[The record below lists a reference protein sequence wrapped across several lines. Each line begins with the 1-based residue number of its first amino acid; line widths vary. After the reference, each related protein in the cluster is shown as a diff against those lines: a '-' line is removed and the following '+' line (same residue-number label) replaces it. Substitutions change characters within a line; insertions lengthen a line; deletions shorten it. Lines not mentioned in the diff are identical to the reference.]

1 MRGNGYH
8 RLSHA
13 AGASPMQTNDDSMR
27 SARRRFLQTS
37 ALGAAA
43 LPAMM
48 LAGNAGAADAP
59 GHDLKLPK
67 SILALQPVASKVV
80 PISDDERRARVARA
94 QQLMDKN
101 GMDAIFVDAG
111 TTLDYFAGL
120 RWWNSERTM
129 GMLLPRSGDPVYI
142 VPAFERTRTQGQI
155 RIGSDVRTWQEN
167 ESPYALIASV
177 MREHHA
183 GTGVLGIDDR
193 VPFYRATEIGK
204 ALPQGKLVEA
214 TPVTAG
220 CRAIKS
226 PAELALMQIACDATL
241 SVYHAIWEGLE
252 PGMTQH
258 QVSAWIDAAYQHMG
272 LRGEASINVGK
283 YTAQPHGSNQPQHI
297 VEGTPVMLDD
307 GCYVEGYQSDLTR
320 TFTLGKASDKM
331 KRVFD
336 IVRKAQRA
344 ALAAAHPGATMESV
358 DAAARKVIVDAGYGP
373 GYEYFSHRLGHGIGM
388 DMHEWYYLVGGNT
401 RKIEVG
407 MTFSD
412 EPGIYIPG
420 EFGVRL
426 EDDMHVTEAGARW
439 FTPQSP
445 SIEQPFG

>member
-1 MRGNGYH
+1 
-8 RLSHA
+8 
-13 AGASPMQTNDDSMR
+13 MQTNEDTLRR
-27 SARRRFLQTS
+27 SRRRFLQTS

-43 LPAMM
+43 LPAAM
-48 LAGNAGAADAP
+48 LGGNAHAGQAP
-59 GHDLKLPK
+59 GADSKLPK
-67 SILALQPVASKVV
+67 SILALQPVASKAV
-80 PISDDERRARVARA
+80 PISDDERRARMARA
-94 QQLMDKN
+94 QQLMGEN
-101 GMDAIFVDAG
+101 GMDAIFIDAG
-111 TTLDYFAGL
+111 STLDYFAGL

-129 GMLLPRSGDPVYI
+129 GMLLPKSGDPVYI
-142 VPAFERTRTQGQI
+142 VPAFERSRTQSQI
-155 RIGSDVRTWQEN
+155 RIGSDVRSWQEN
-167 ESPYALIASV
+167 ESPYKLIAQV
-177 MREHHA
+177 TREHHA

-193 VPFYRATEIGK
+193 VPFHRATEIGK
-204 ALPQGKLVEA
+204 AMPQAKLVEA

-241 SVYHAIWEGLE
+241 SVYRAVWEGLE

-258 QVSAWIDAAYQHMG
+258 QVLAWVDAAYQRMG

-283 YTAQPHGSNQPQHI
+283 YTAQPHGSDHPQHI

-307 GCYVEGYQSDLTR
+307 GCYVEGYQSDITR

-331 KRVFD
+331 KHVFD
-336 IVRKAQRA
+336 IVRKAQAA

-373 GYEYFSHRLGHGIGM
+373 GYKYFSHRLGHGIGM

-401 RKIEVG
+401 RKIEIG

>member
-1 MRGNGYH
+1 MRNRGNTM
-8 RLSHA
+8 HA
-13 AGASPMQTNDDSMR
+13 S
-27 SARRRFLQTS
+27 RRRFLQTS

-48 LAGNAGAADAP
+48 LGGNAGAAEAP

-80 PISDDERRARVARA
+80 PISGDERRARMTRA
-94 QQLMDKN
+94 QQLMGEN

-129 GMLLPRSGDPVYI
+129 GMLLPKSGDPVYI
-142 VPAFERTRTQGQI
+142 VPEFERSRTQGQI
-155 RIGSDVRTWQEN
+155 KIGTDVRSWQEN
-167 ESPYALIASV
+167 ESPYKLIAQV
-177 MREHHA
+177 MRERRA
-183 GTGVLGIDDR
+183 GTGVLGIEDR

-204 ALPQGKLVEA
+204 AIPQGKLVEA

-226 PAELALMQIACDATL
+226 ATELALMQIACDATL
-241 SVYHAIWEGLE
+241 SVYRAIWEGLE

-258 QVSAWIDAAYQHMG
+258 QVSAWIDAAYQRMG
-272 LRGEASINVGK
+272 LRGEASINVGR
-283 YTAQPHGSNQPQHI
+283 YTAQPHGSDQPQHI
-297 VEGTPVMLDD
+297 MEGTPVMLDD

-336 IVRKAQRA
+336 SVRKAQQA

-373 GYEYFSHRLGHGIGM
+373 GYKYFSHRLGHGIGM

-401 RKIEVG
+401 RKVEVG

>member
-1 MRGNGYH
+1 MQNRDDTMR
-8 RLSHA
+8 
-13 AGASPMQTNDDSMR
+13 AS
-27 SARRRFLQTS
+27 RRHFLQAS

-48 LAGNAGAADAP
+48 LGGNAGAAEAP
-59 GHDLKLPK
+59 GADLKLPK

-94 QQLMDKN
+94 QQLMGRH

-111 TTLDYFAGL
+111 TTLDYFTGL

-129 GMLLPRSGDPVYI
+129 GMLLPKSGDPVYI
-142 VPAFERTRTQGQI
+142 VPAFERSRTQGQI

-177 MREHHA
+177 MREHRA
-183 GTGVLGIDDR
+183 GTGVLGIADR

-226 PAELALMQIACDATL
+226 PAELALMQVACDTTL
-241 SVYHAIWEGLE
+241 SVYRAVWEGLE
-252 PGMTQH
+252 TGMTQH
-258 QVSAWIDAAYQHMG
+258 QVSAWIDAAYQRMG
-272 LRGEASINVGK
+272 LRGEASVNVGK

-307 GCYVEGYQSDLTR
+307 GCYVEDYQSDLTR

-336 IVRKAQRA
+336 LVRKAQQA

-373 GYEYFSHRLGHGIGM
+373 GYQYFSHRLGHGIGM

-426 EDDMHVTEAGARW
+426 EDDMQVTEAGTRW

>member
-1 MRGNGYH
+1 MQNRDDTMR
-8 RLSHA
+8 
-13 AGASPMQTNDDSMR
+13 AS
-27 SARRRFLQTS
+27 RRHFLQAS

-48 LAGNAGAADAP
+48 LGGNAGAAEAP
-59 GHDLKLPK
+59 GADLKLPK

-94 QQLMDKN
+94 QQLMGRH

-111 TTLDYFAGL
+111 TTLDYFTGL

-129 GMLLPRSGDPVYI
+129 GMLLPKSGDPVYI
-142 VPAFERTRTQGQI
+142 VPAFERSRTQGQI

-177 MREHHA
+177 MREHRA
-183 GTGVLGIDDR
+183 GTGVLGIADR

-226 PAELALMQIACDATL
+226 PAELALMQVACDTTL
-241 SVYHAIWEGLE
+241 SVYRAVWEGLE

-258 QVSAWIDAAYQHMG
+258 QVSAWIDAAYQRMG
-272 LRGEASINVGK
+272 LRGEASVNVGK

-307 GCYVEGYQSDLTR
+307 GCYVEDYQSDLTR
-320 TFTLGKASDKM
+320 TFTLGKSTDKK

-336 IVRKAQRA
+336 LVRKAQQA

-373 GYEYFSHRLGHGIGM
+373 GYQYFSHRLGHGIGM

-426 EDDMHVTEAGARW
+426 EDDMQVTEAGTRW

>member
-1 MRGNGYH
+1 
-8 RLSHA
+8 
-13 AGASPMQTNDDSMR
+13 MQTNDNTMR
-27 SARRRFLQTS
+27 ANRRRFLQAS

-43 LPAMM
+43 LPVVM
-48 LAGNAGAADAP
+48 LGGNAMAAEAFGD
-59 GHDLKLPK
+59 DLRLPK

-80 PISDDERRARVARA
+80 PISDDERRARMARA

-111 TTLDYFAGL
+111 STLDYFAGL

-129 GMLLPRSGDPVYI
+129 GMLLPKSGDPVYI
-142 VPAFERTRTQGQI
+142 VPGFERSRTQGQI
-155 RIGSDVRTWQEN
+155 KIGTDVRSWQEN
-167 ESPYALIASV
+167 ESPYKLIAQV
-177 MREHHA
+177 MHERHA
-183 GTGVLGIDDR
+183 GTGVLGIEDR
-193 VPFYRATEIGK
+193 VPFFRATEIGK
-204 ALPQGKLVEA
+204 ALPHGKLVEA

-220 CRAIKS
+220 CRSIKS

-241 SVYHAIWEGLE
+241 AVYHAVWEGLE

-258 QVSAWIDAAYQHMG
+258 QVLAWIDAAYQRMG

-283 YTAQPHGSNQPQHI
+283 YTAQPHGSDKPQHI

-307 GCYVEGYQSDLTR
+307 GCYVEGYQSDITR

-336 IVRKAQRA
+336 IVRRAQQA

-373 GYEYFSHRLGHGIGM
+373 GYKYFSHRLGHGIGM

>member
-1 MRGNGYH
+1 
-8 RLSHA
+8 
-13 AGASPMQTNDDSMR
+13 MQTNEDALHR
-27 SARRRFLQTS
+27 SRRRFLQTS

-43 LPAMM
+43 LPAVM
-48 LAGNAGAADAP
+48 LGGNANAAEAPDA
-59 GHDLKLPK
+59 DLKLPK
-67 SILALQPVASKVV
+67 SILALRPVASKVV
-80 PISDDERRARVARA
+80 PISDDELRARMARA
-94 QQLMDKN
+94 QQLM
-101 GMDAIFVDAG
+101 GEHGRDAIFVDAG
-111 TTLDYFAGL
+111 TTLNYFAGL
-120 RWWNSERTM
+120 HWWNSERTM
-129 GMLLPRSGDPVYI
+129 GMLLPKSGDPVYI
-142 VPAFERTRTQGQI
+142 VPAFERSRTQEQI

-167 ESPYALIASV
+167 ESPYALIANV

-183 GTGVLGIDDR
+183 GTGVLGIEDR

-204 ALPQGKLVEA
+204 ALPQAKLVEA

-241 SVYHAIWEGLE
+241 SVYRAVWEGLE

-258 QVSAWIDAAYQHMG
+258 QVLAWVDAAYQRMG

-283 YTAQPHGSNQPQHI
+283 YTAQPHGSNEPQHI

-336 IVRKAQRA
+336 IVRKAQQA

-373 GYEYFSHRLGHGIGM
+373 GYKYFSHRLGHGIGM

-401 RKIEVG
+401 RRIEVG

-426 EDDMHVTEAGARW
+426 EDDMHVTSEGARW

>member
-1 MRGNGYH
+1 
-8 RLSHA
+8 
-13 AGASPMQTNDDSMR
+13 MQTNEDALHR
-27 SARRRFLQTS
+27 SRRRFLQTS

-43 LPAMM
+43 LPAVM
-48 LAGNAGAADAP
+48 LGGNANAAEAPDA
-59 GHDLKLPK
+59 DLKLPK
-67 SILALQPVASKVV
+67 SILALQPVAPKVV
-80 PISDDERRARVARA
+80 PISDDERRARMARA
-94 QQLMDKN
+94 QQLMGEH

-111 TTLDYFAGL
+111 TTLNYFAGL
-120 RWWNSERTM
+120 HWWNSERTM
-129 GMLLPRSGDPVYI
+129 GMLLPKSGDPVYI
-142 VPAFERTRTQGQI
+142 VPAFERSRTQEQI

-167 ESPYALIASV
+167 ESPYALIANV

-183 GTGVLGIDDR
+183 GTGVLGIEDR

-204 ALPQGKLVEA
+204 ALPQAKLVEA

-241 SVYHAIWEGLE
+241 SVYRAVWEGLE

-258 QVSAWIDAAYQHMG
+258 QVLAWVDAAYQRMG

-283 YTAQPHGSNQPQHI
+283 YTAQPHGSNEPQHI

-336 IVRKAQRA
+336 IVRKAQQA

-373 GYEYFSHRLGHGIGM
+373 GYKYFSHRLGHGIGM

-401 RKIEVG
+401 SRIEVG

-426 EDDMHVTEAGARW
+426 EDDMHVTSEGARW

>member
-1 MRGNGYH
+1 
-8 RLSHA
+8 
-13 AGASPMQTNDDSMR
+13 MQTNDNTMR
-27 SARRRFLQTS
+27 ANRRRFLQAS

-43 LPAMM
+43 LPVVM
-48 LAGNAGAADAP
+48 LGGNAMAAEAFGD
-59 GHDLKLPK
+59 DLRLPK

-80 PISDDERRARVARA
+80 PISDDERRARMARA

-101 GMDAIFVDAG
+101 GMDAVFVDAG

-129 GMLLPRSGDPVYI
+129 GMLLPKSGDPVYI
-142 VPAFERTRTQGQI
+142 VPGFERSRTQGQI
-155 RIGSDVRTWQEN
+155 KIGTDVRSWQEN
-167 ESPYALIASV
+167 ESPYKLIAQV
-177 MREHHA
+177 MHERHA
-183 GTGVLGIDDR
+183 GTGVLGIEDR
-193 VPFYRATEIGK
+193 VPFFRATEIGK
-204 ALPQGKLVEA
+204 ALPHGKLVEA

-220 CRAIKS
+220 CRSIKS

-241 SVYHAIWEGLE
+241 AVYHAVWEGLE

-258 QVSAWIDAAYQHMG
+258 QVLAWIDAAYQRMG

-283 YTAQPHGSNQPQHI
+283 YTAQPHGSDKPQHI

-307 GCYVEGYQSDLTR
+307 GCYVEGYQSDITR
-320 TFTLGKASDKM
+320 TFTLGKASDQM

-336 IVRKAQRA
+336 VVVKAQRA
-344 ALAAAHPGATMESV
+344 ALAAAHPGAAMESV

-373 GYEYFSHRLGHGIGM
+373 GYKYFSHRLGHGIGM
-388 DMHEWYYLVGGNT
+388 DMHEWYYLVEGNP
-401 RKIEVG
+401 RKIEAG
-407 MTFSD
+407 MCFSD

-426 EDDMHVTEAGARW
+426 EDDMHVGADGARW

-445 SIEQPFG
+445 SIERPFG